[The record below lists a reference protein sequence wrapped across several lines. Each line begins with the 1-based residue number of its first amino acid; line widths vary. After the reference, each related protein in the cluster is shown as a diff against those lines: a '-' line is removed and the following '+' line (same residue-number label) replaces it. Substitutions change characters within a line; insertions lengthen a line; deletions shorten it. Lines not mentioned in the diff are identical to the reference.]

1 VRLGTVI
8 TASREAGAS
17 LADASYSIIPG
28 MGRVDGKVAVVTGA
42 ASGLGRAIAE
52 RLAGEG
58 ARVVLGDL
66 DAAGLER
73 AVGLITSTG
82 GQAASIVG
90 DVTEEEPAAR
100 LIEAAVQRWGRLD
113 ILVNNVGGS
122 RNARIWEMSAA
133 DWDFVLR
140 LNLRSAF
147 LCTRAAVPHMM
158 KRRYGRIVCLSSGAR
173 EGTPWTAYY
182 EGGAA
187 YSAAKAGVHGF
198 IRDVALELAE
208 HGVTVNAVAPG
219 PIDTERVGAS
229 LRRLNETVEYSPNRM
244 TPLRRLG
251 RPTEVADAVLFL
263 ASDEASYITGHTLA
277 VTGGR

>member
-1 VRLGTVI
+1 
-8 TASREAGAS
+8 
-17 LADASYSIIPG
+17 

-42 ASGLGRAIAE
+42 ANGLGRAIAE

-58 ARVVLGDL
+58 ARVVLGDI

-73 AVGLITSTG
+73 AVAGIAQVGGETVST
-82 GQAASIVG
+82 VG

-100 LIEAAVQRWGRLD
+100 LIETAVARWGRLD

-122 RNARIWEMSAA
+122 RNARIWEMTAA
-133 DWDFVLR
+133 DWDFTLR
-140 LNLRSAF
+140 LNLRSTF

-182 EGGAA
+182 QGGSA

-198 IRDVALELAE
+198 VRDVALELAE
-208 HGVTVNAVAPG
+208 HRINVNAVAPG
-219 PIDTERVGAS
+219 PIDTERFGPG
-229 LRRLNETVEYSPNRM
+229 LKRMNETVEYSPNRM

-251 RPTEVADAVLFL
+251 TPTEVADAVLFL
-263 ASDEASYITGHTLA
+263 ASDEATYITGHTLA